1 MTMGRQPTKN
11 LNLPKGMRARPKAGG
26 RLWYYLDTGAKP
38 RKEIPLGDDYILAI
52 RKYGELVQSEAPKHD
67 PKFSDVI
74 TKYLTDIL
82 PTLATNTQRVNKSDI
97 KHLAAYFNTAPL
109 AEIEPMHI
117 GLFLEKHKA
126 TPNTA
131 NRCKR
136 LFSAMWNY
144 SRRWGYTNLTNPCEG
159 IKGFTLNKREVYITD
174 AVFAAVKKHGSP
186 ALKDAMDLAYLT
198 GQRPAD
204 ALKMTDEDIAD
215 GFLIVGQ
222 NKTQAKLRIT
232 VTGELAELLA
242 RIAVRKAQYKIE
254 HCQLLMNKDGKPL
267 TPAVLRKHFD
277 KAKAE
282 AIKESPELAGA
293 INAFW
298 FYDLR
303 AKAADDISVE
313 RGDQDASNL
322 LGHDTVKTTKK
333 HYIRRGK
340 IVEPTR

>member
-1 MTMGRQPTKN
+1 MRMGRQPTVN
-11 LNLPKGMRARPKAGG
+11 FNLPTGMRRRVMRSGKAF
-26 RLWYYLDTGAKP
+26 YYLDTGAKP
-38 RKEIPLGDDYILAI
+38 RREIPLGDDYILAI
-52 RKYGELVQSEAPKHD
+52 RKYGELVQSDAPKHD
-67 PKFSDVI
+67 PKFADVV

-82 PTLATNTQRVNKSDI
+82 PSLATNTQRVNKSDI
-97 KHLAAYFNTAPL
+97 KHLSAYFNTAPL
-109 AEIEPMHI
+109 SEIEPMHI
-117 GLFLEKHKA
+117 GLFLEKHKDK
-126 TPNTA
+126 PNTA

-144 SRRWGYTNLTNPCEG
+144 SRRWGYTSLTNPCEG

-174 AVFAAVKKHGSP
+174 AVFAAVKKHGSH

-204 ALKMTDEDIAD
+204 ALKMTDDDIAD

-222 NKTQAKLRIT
+222 NKTQVKLRIT
-232 VTGELAELLA
+232 VTGELADLLA
-242 RIAVRKAQYKIE
+242 RIAIRKSQYKIE
-254 HCQLLMNKDGKPL
+254 HSRLLMNKDGKPL
-267 TPAVLRKHFD
+267 TQAVLRNHFAD
-277 KAKAE
+277 AKAD
-282 AIKESPELAGA
+282 AIKESPELADA

-303 AKAADDISVE
+303 AKAADDISVD
-313 RGDQDASNL
+313 RGDQDASDL